1 MDDSVFILSIETSG
15 HHCSVALSTDDRI
28 LARRLSGE
36 KLTHNAT
43 LAPFVEQVLKETGL
57 TVSELSAIAVSAGP
71 GSYTGL
77 RVGIALAKALC
88 FGADKPFIAVDT
100 LQSLAYHAAQELQ
113 KDATYI
119 ANVDARRM
127 EVYAAAFD
135 RNGQQL
141 SSTAPMIVEAG
152 VFDNWLALGDVVF
165 CGSGTS
171 KCISMLSSSG
181 IICHPME
188 PKADY
193 LAPLAYKAYLE
204 GQFEDPASFRP
215 QYIKPPNITTPKKIT
230 L

>member
-1 MDDSVFILSIETSG
+1 MSDRIFILSIETSG
-15 HHCSVALSTDDRI
+15 HHCSVALSEGVRI

-43 LAPFVEQVLKETGL
+43 LAPFVEEVLEETGL
-57 TVSELSAIAVSAGP
+57 SVSELSAIAVSAGP

-100 LQSLAYHAAQELQ
+100 LQSLAHHAAHELQ
-113 KDATYI
+113 QNATYI

-135 RNGQQL
+135 RNGKQL
-141 SSTAPMIVEAG
+141 SPTQPLIIESGIFE
-152 VFDNWLALGDVVF
+152 NWLAQGDVVF

-171 KCISMLSSSG
+171 KGISLLSSSG
-181 IICHPME
+181 IACHPME

-193 LAPLAYKAYLE
+193 LTPLAYKAYLE

-215 QYIKPPNITTPKKIT
+215 QYIKPPNITTPRKTT